1 VFLLVNAALLNM
13 ACGSLACLSF
23 NKEDSILMILS
34 AERIHAISLSL
45 SLSLHFNGHFL
56 GEPGLA
62 VTRMSPFW
70 ILL

>member
-1 VFLLVNAALLNM
+1 MFLLVNAALLNR

-45 SLSLHFNGHFL
+45 SLHFNGHFL